1 MSEEKVRSQGL
12 PLDLLSDSSVAYRAE
27 DGALLLG
34 DARRL
39 REIPDASVDLVITD
53 PPFNVGISY
62 GVGISDHLTE
72 RQYEAFTGRWLSEAL
87 RVLKPGGQ
95 LYAIMPKHLARIWW
109 PLMPPDTRELA
120 WVKSFINHLHIGA
133 SSLLNGWEPIVS
145 IVKGDKPRTFHR
157 LMRFYGDLDW
167 LVGPNAT
174 AESRH
179 MVVFGRHPTP
189 RPLWLM
195 EKLILR
201 SSDCGDVVLDP
212 MVGSGTT
219 VLAAKRLGRRFIG
232 YDLNPEYLELA
243 SKRLAGTSLDRA
255 RLDANTNGSLAL
267 SEALGWVFGNKQR
280 FLPIAPSAKGA
291 WGRFGKGY
299 VALLPRVLS
308 KQLAHWG
315 YSEDA
320 IREQWRADGLLMHDP
335 GKYTGVARFGDRPRR
350 MVKIRL

>member
-1 MSEEKVRSQGL
+1 MSEEKVKNQGL

-34 DARRL
+34 DARQL

-62 GVGISDHLTE
+62 GVGISDRLTE
-72 RQYEAFTGRWLSEAL
+72 EQYQAFTWRWLTEAL
-87 RVLKPGGQ
+87 RVLKPRGQ
-95 LYAIMPKHLARIWW
+95 LYAIMPKHLARIWR
-109 PLMPPDTRELA
+109 PLMPPDTQELV
-120 WVKSFINHLHIGA
+120 WVKSFINHLHKGP
-133 SSLLNGWEPIVS
+133 SSLLDGWEPIVW
-145 IVKGDKPRTFHR
+145 IVDGNKPLTFHR
-157 LMRFYGDLDW
+157 LMHFYGDLDW
-167 LVGPNAT
+167 LMGPNAT

-179 MVVFGRHPTP
+179 MIDLGSHPTP

-219 VLAAKRLGRRFIG
+219 VLAARRLGRRFIG

-255 RLDANTNGSLAL
+255 RLDPHTSGSLAL
-267 SEALGWVFGNKQR
+267 SEVLGWVFGNKQR
-280 FLPIAPSAKGA
+280 FLPVGPRAKGA

-299 VALLPRVLS
+299 VAVLPRVLS

-315 YSEDA
+315 YSKNA
-320 IREQWRADGLLMHDP
+320 ILEQWRADGLLIHDP
-335 GKYTGVARFGDRPRR
+335 GKYTGVGRFGGRPRR
-350 MVKIRL
+350 MVKMRL